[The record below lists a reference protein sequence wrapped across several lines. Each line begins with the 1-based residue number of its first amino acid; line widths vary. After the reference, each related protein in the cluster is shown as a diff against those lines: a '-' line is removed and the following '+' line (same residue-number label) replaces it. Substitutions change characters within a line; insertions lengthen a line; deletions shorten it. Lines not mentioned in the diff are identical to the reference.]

1 MTLFTFLEQR
11 LGELLAAT
19 LRHTC
24 SSLNA
29 FSVTEYSNMISEESA
44 SVLWSPFWFDTLL
57 EATNGSFRLS
67 ITNNSGVVPS
77 SEARFINASSISGA
91 RWTLMYGHAFV

>member
-44 SVLWSPFWFDTLL
+44 SVLWSPFWSDTLFGGNKL
-57 EATNGSFRLS
+57 LFQA
-67 ITNNSGVVPS
+67 V
-77 SEARFINASSISGA
+77 
-91 RWTLMYGHAFV
+91 HHQ